1 MNTKYIDKEKA
12 FAQMAS
18 EMNTL
23 CNKIN
28 NSYTHI
34 AEFDYIREQD
44 WVVVYVQR
52 LGKHVCSMIFNFDI
66 IFDKDIVETI
76 DLSQDLLSDMNESL
90 KELQHIEQWIN
101 NKL

>member
-34 AEFDYIREQD
+34 AEFDFIREQD

-52 LGKHVCSMIFNFDI
+52 TGSNVCSMVFNFDI
-66 IFDKDIVETI
+66 IFDKDIIETI
-76 DLSQDLLSDMNESL
+76 DLSQALLNDMNESL
-90 KELQHIEQWIN
+90 KELQRLEQWIN
-101 NKL
+101 PNL